1 MKLHLILVL
10 GLAVG
15 VVGCAEKE
23 QVAPE
28 QAGTM
33 EDDMSAVAEEAAV
46 EPEAMAASTEDWRD
60 SNFMDHMHVH
70 AEQLDDLNFA
80 LDDGDLE
87 AAMTPAYWLSTHKTV
102 DGLPEELQPFLVR
115 MRELAGA
122 VEEAE
127 DLETARAAAQQIGT
141 TCQECHAAVGV
152 ATQ

>member
-1 MKLHLILVL
+1 MKLHVLLVL

-23 QVAPE
+23 EATPE
-28 QAGTM
+28 QADAM
-33 EDDMSAVAEEAAV
+33 EEGVSAVAEETAA
-46 EPEAMAASTEDWRD
+46 EPEAVPAPTEDWRN
-60 SNFMDHMHVH
+60 SNFMDHMHAH
-70 AEQLDDLNFA
+70 AEHLDDINFA

-122 VEEAE
+122 VEQAE